1 MPVLSPGIRVAVV
14 FGPGVKIKPVWFDL
28 NRKQHTI
35 QQITNSWRDKKGETA
50 FIHFLVTDESA
61 LYELVYNMADASWR
75 LEQIEA
81 L

>member
-1 MPVLSPGIRVAVV
+1 MRILSPEIRVAVV
-14 FGPGVKIKPVWFDL
+14 FGPGMKIKPVWFDL

-35 QQITNSWRDKKGETA
+35 LQITNSWRDKKGETA

-61 LYELVYNMADASWR
+61 LYELVYNMADTSWR

>member
-1 MPVLSPGIRVAVV
+1 MRILSPDIRVAVV
-14 FGPGVKIKPVWFDL
+14 FGPGIKIKPVWFDL

-61 LYELVYNMADASWR
+61 LYELVYNMADTSWR